1 MPYQRSGS
9 RNWWITVKGVRQT
22 SGTEIYEDAEALEH
36 RLNLEDWKQ
45 QHMGT
50 KPPKSWKEAV
60 VKYLKERQHKPSYDT
75 IVQRL
80 GWWSPHL
87 KHVHDL
93 RNITRD
99 MIDSILSKHRSVTAL
114 PSPGNTTANKYA
126 GSVGAVLTAACREW
140 GWIESTP
147 KLRKYPEPAHRRCW
161 LSVEQWNALEAELP
175 IHLLLP
181 ARFALAT
188 GLRAGKVFGLEWGQ
202 IDIKNRSMTFSG
214 NAIKRGNTIPLNQT
228 AISVLEDAKS
238 QETVHLQRVFLYDG
252 EPLQDYGA
260 AWYKARARA
269 GLPDFPW
276 HGFRHTFASWLGQ
289 NGCPETALDQL
300 CGWAEKDTRSIY
312 THLNVETLRPYS
324 EIIDIMLGTKSAQ
337 PSKMLVSATA

>member
-1 MPYQRSGS
+1 
-9 RNWWITVKGVRQT
+9 
-22 SGTEIYEDAEALEH
+22 
-36 RLNLEDWKQ
+36 
-45 QHMGT
+45 MGT

-60 VKYLKERQHKPSYDT
+60 VKYLKERQHKPSYET

-87 KHVHDL
+87 RQVHDL
-93 RNITRD
+93 KNITRD
-99 MIDSILSKHRSVTAL
+99 MIDTLLSKHRGITAL
-114 PSPGNTTANKYA
+114 PSSANTTANKYA

-147 KLRKYPEPAHRRCW
+147 KLRKYPEPEHRRCW
-161 LSVEQWNALEAELP
+161 LSIEQWRALETELP
-175 IHLLLP
+175 SHLLLP

-202 IDIKNRSMTFSG
+202 IDVANRSMTFSG
-214 NAIKRGNTIPLNQT
+214 NAIKRGNTIPLNRT
-228 AISVLEDAKS
+228 AMGVLEDVKA
-238 QETVHLQRVFLYDG
+238 QDAVHLQRVFLYAG

-269 GLPDFPW
+269 GLANFPW

-312 THLNVETLRPYS
+312 THLNVETLRHYA
-324 EIIDIMLGTKSAQ
+324 EIIDRLLRTKSAQ
-337 PSKMLVSATA
+337 PENLLVSATA